1 MCRLFAVYAK
11 EPVRVRRAFA
21 AMRAQSH
28 EHKDGWGV
36 FSFDQGPKLET
47 STESAHRSE
56 RFRELGQTLEARAML
71 AHIRLASVGAVTPPN
86 AHPFFDE
93 GWAFQH
99 NGTVRG
105 FAQNRE
111 RLESLLSHERRTRI
125 KGDTDSERCFQ
136 LFLSRVKGGEPKQV
150 AQALASVIRD
160 VSAIFDEP
168 GAKPS
173 SMNFIVFNGQHLVA
187 TRHGRELHLL
197 SRQNARLISSEAL
210 WHDEPWEMLPED
222 SAIAIDPSLEV
233 TRWAL
238 SEL

>member
-11 EPVRVRRAFA
+11 EPVRVHRAFA
-21 AMRAQSH
+21 AMRSQSH

-36 FSFDQGPKLET
+36 FTFDDGPKLET
-47 STESAHRSE
+47 CTDSAHRSE
-56 RFRELGQTLEARAML
+56 RFRELGQTMQARTML
-71 AHIRLASVGAVTPPN
+71 AHIRLASVGAVSAPN
-86 AHPFFDE
+86 SHPFFDE

-105 FAQNRE
+105 FAQSRE
-111 RLESLLSHERRTRI
+111 RLESLLSPERRSRI

-136 LFLSRVKGGEPKQV
+136 LFLSRVKGEEPKQI
-150 AQALASVIRD
+150 AAALASVIRD

-168 GAKPS
+168 GVKPS
-173 SMNFIVFNGQHLVA
+173 SMNFIAFNGRQLVA

-197 SRQNARLISSEAL
+197 SRANARLISSEAL

-222 SAIAIDPSLEV
+222 SAIAIEPSLAV
-233 TRWAL
+233 SRWSL
-238 SEL
+238 GEL